1 MTPLTAYLL
10 GLMGVV
16 LYIGFMGLIV
26 KWFDLF
32 GFCVVIVLNYFILPL
47 WLSGL
52 L

>member
-26 KWFDLF
+26 KLF
-32 GFCVVIVLNYFILPL
+32 GFFGLCIVIVLNYFVLPVFL
-47 WLSGL
+47 
-52 L
+52 